1 MDIVYMQTVHSNS
14 DLTIPVRS
22 KTSIVRRLVLYI
34 LIVSSLITLLFSSFQ
49 LYREYKRD
57 VAAVY
62 LQFSEIKIS
71 FLDSL
76 VRATWVL
83 DHDQIN
89 TLIKGINDLPDIVY
103 VEVRNERGKRIA
115 STGIRPKVKTP
126 QIKLDLVYHYRG
138 QAVKI
143 GTLLVMA
150 SLNNVQDRLFER
162 AAIILLSNSVKT
174 LLVVTFIYYIFANL
188 VTRHLLAISAFL
200 SRFSLLQLDEKL
212 RLDRFQRRPG
222 REDELDKLVRSINAM
237 RRNLKQHN
245 QDILRAEAIGRL
257 GHWAWDSQTGTVL
270 WSAECYRIFGRDP
283 QTWAPT
289 GGNFTQDM
297 PTRDRIKLEEANR
310 RGFGDGEPFDLTYR
324 YYRGGSRDD
333 VIWIHAFCDFTMDDD
348 GHVLKMIGVVQDVT
362 ESVHAEEA
370 LRRSQKMEAV
380 GQLTGGI
387 AHDFNNILG
396 IVMGNLEILQQTT
409 AQDAKSAERI
419 EKALKGIQRGADLTK
434 KLLRFSRL
442 DAHETEIT
450 NVNTIIEGI
459 ESLIAKS
466 LTVSI
471 DVKLCLTKD
480 VWPVIV
486 DVGDFED
493 AILNLAINARDAMPA
508 GGALRIETANVKRNE
523 QNSQNHPG
531 RAFGEY
537 VLISVSDT
545 GVGMTSR
552 VAAKVFEPF
561 YTTKEEGK
569 GTGLGLSMVYGFV
582 QRSGG
587 FVNFDTQPGKG
598 TTFCIFLPRTTQDFE
613 HDTPVIASSELP
625 NGTETILVV
634 DDEPNLA
641 ETAALTLRA
650 LGYSVYTATDGDQAL
665 AMLSAHQEIKLLFT
679 DAVMPGPK
687 DGYQLALT
695 AAADYPSLRILLTS
709 GFMKMRKIYINS
721 GHPRIDKLTQSLL
734 YKPYGQAELAKAIR
748 QALDEKEP
756 PFALSAPFHS

>member
-1 MDIVYMQTVHSNS
+1 METAPTNTE
-14 DLTIPVRS
+14 LEAPVRTN
-22 KTSIVRRLVLYI
+22 TSIVRRLVLYI

-49 LYREYKRD
+49 LYREYERD

-62 LQFSEIKIS
+62 LQFSEIKVS

-83 DHDQIN
+83 DRAQIN

-103 VEVRNERGKRIA
+103 VEVRNELGERIA
-115 STGIRPKVKTP
+115 FTGTRPQKKTP
-126 QIKLDLVYHYRG
+126 QITLDLTYRYRG
-138 QAVKI
+138 EAVRI
-143 GTLLVMA
+143 GTLRVFA
-150 SLNNVQDRLFER
+150 SLDKVQSRLFER
-162 AAIILLSNSVKT
+162 TAIILLSNGVKT

-200 SRFSLLQLDEKL
+200 SRFSLQQLDEKL

-222 REDELDKLVRSINAM
+222 REDELDKLVRAINAM
-237 RRNLKQHN
+237 RRNLKQHT

-257 GHWAWDSQTGTVL
+257 GHWSWDVQRSTVQ
-270 WSAECYRIFGRDP
+270 WSAECYLIFGRNP
-283 QTWAPT
+283 TTWIPT
-289 GGNFTQDM
+289 PGNFAHDM
-297 PTRDRIKLEEANR
+297 PRRDRLKLAEANR
-310 RGFGDGEPFDLTYR
+310 RGFSNGEPFDLIYC

-333 VIWIHAFCDFTMDDD
+333 VIWIHAFCDFTMDDE
-348 GHVLKMIGVVQDVT
+348 GRILKMIGIVQDVT
-362 ESVHAEEA
+362 QTARSEEA

-396 IVMGNLEILQQTT
+396 IVMGNLEILQQTGT
-409 AQDAKSAERI
+409 HDAKSAERI

-442 DAHETEIT
+442 DAYKTQIA
-450 NVNTIIEGI
+450 NVNTLIEGI

-471 DVKLCLTKD
+471 DVRLHLATD
-480 VWPVIV
+480 IWPVVI

-508 GGALRIETANVKRNE
+508 GGVLVIETANTVVDE
-523 QNSQNHPG
+523 QDG
-531 RAFGEY
+531 RGHRGIDPGEY
-537 VLISVSDT
+537 VLISLSDT
-545 GVGMTSR
+545 GVGMTSS
-552 VAAKVFEPF
+552 VASKVFEPF

-587 FVNFDTQPGKG
+587 YVDLDTHPGKG
-598 TTFCIFLPRTTQDFE
+598 TTFRIFLPRSTQDFE
-613 HDTPVIASSELP
+613 PVAPEPTLSELP
-625 NGTETILVV
+625 GGTESILVV

-641 ETAALTLRA
+641 ETAAIMLRA
-650 LGYSVYTATDGDQAL
+650 LGYSVHTARDSTQAL
-665 AMLSAHQEIKLLFT
+665 EILARCPEIDLLFS
-679 DAVMPGPK
+679 DAVMPGPR
-687 DGYQLALT
+687 DGYQLAL
-695 AAADYPSLRILLTS
+695 AATADYPSLRILLTS

-721 GHPRIDKLTQSLL
+721 GHPYIDRLTQSLL
-734 YKPYGQAELAKAIR
+734 YKPYGQAELAKAVR
-748 QALDEKEP
+748 QALDEKAP
-756 PFALSAPFHS
+756 NLALSAPFHS